1 MGFRNRN
8 LISILD
14 LSRKDI
20 EYIFKRTDQMVSLL
34 KEGRTLN
41 YLSGKIVSLLF
52 LEPSTRTMYSFQAAT
67 YRLGGK
73 ALVFASKTTTSLAKG
88 ENIGDTIRMISAYS
102 DLIVIRSPYDGT
114 ALYASML
121 SSVPIINAG
130 DGKHEHPTQALIDLY
145 TIYKL
150 KGRIDGL
157 IIGVLGDLKYA
168 RTIASLLY
176 GLSRFN
182 PKKVYLISPGNL
194 TLRESVRER
203 LKELGLRVEEVRDLR
218 EIIHELDVLYVTR
231 IQRERYPDP
240 EEYERV
246 KNAFKITLNLLKN
259 AKPDLK
265 ILHPLPKLDEIERKI
280 DNTKYAAYFY
290 QASLGVPVRM
300 ALLASILG

>member
-1 MGFRNRN
+1 MSFKNRN

-14 LSRKDI
+14 LSREDI
-20 EYIFKRTDQMVSLL
+20 EYIFKRSDEMLTFLEEN
-34 KEGRTLN
+34 KKLN
-41 YLSGKIVSLLF
+41 YLSGKIISLLF

-73 ALVFASKTTTSLAKG
+73 VLVFASKTATSLAKG
-88 ENIGDTIRMISAYS
+88 ENIGDTIRMMSGYS
-102 DLIVIRSPYDGT
+102 DLIIIRSPYDGT
-114 ALYASML
+114 ALYASMI

-157 IIGVLGDLKYA
+157 TIGVLGDLKYA

-182 PKKVYLISPGNL
+182 PRKVYLISPGNL
-194 TLRESVRER
+194 TLRESVREKLR
-203 LKELGLRVEEVRDLR
+203 ELGLEFEEISDIGEV
-218 EIIHELDVLYVTR
+218 IHELDVLYVTR
-231 IQRERYPDP
+231 IQRERYPDL

-246 KNAFKITLNLLKN
+246 KKTFKITLNLLKN
-259 AKPDLK
+259 AKPELK

-280 DNTKYAAYFY
+280 DYTKYAAYFY

>member
-1 MGFRNRN
+1 MSLRNRD

-14 LSRKDI
+14 LSRREI
-20 EYIFKRTDQMVSLL
+20 EELFRKADEMNKFLQE
-34 KEGRTLN
+34 KKTLN
-41 YLSGKIVSLLF
+41 TLSGKIVSLVF
-52 LEPSTRTMYSFQAAT
+52 LEPSTRTMYSFQSAT

-73 ALVFASKTTTSLAKG
+73 TLVFASKTTTSLAKG
-88 ENIGDTIRMISAYS
+88 ENIADTIRMMSAYS

-114 ALYASML
+114 ALYASMI
-121 SSVPIINAG
+121 SSVPVINAG

-150 KGRIDGL
+150 KGGVDGL
-157 IIGVLGDLKYA
+157 TIGVLGDLKYA

-176 GLSRFN
+176 GLSLFS

-194 TLRESVRER
+194 TLRESVRA
-203 LKELGLRVEEVRDLR
+203 KIDDLGLKYEEVRDIR
-218 EIIHELDVLYVTR
+218 QVIGELDILYVTR

-246 KNAFKITLNLLKN
+246 KNAFKITKKLLEN
-259 AKPDLK
+259 AKPGLK
-265 ILHPLPKLDEIERKI
+265 ILHPLPKLDEIEKSI
-280 DNTKYAAYFY
+280 DGTDYAAYFY
-290 QASLGVPVRM
+290 QASLGIPLRM

>member
-34 KEGRTLN
+34 KERRTLN

-88 ENIGDTIRMISAYS
+88 ENIGDTIRMMSAYS

-114 ALYASML
+114 ALYASMI

>member
-1 MGFRNRN
+1 MSLRNRD

-14 LSRKDI
+14 LSQREIEELFRKAD
-20 EYIFKRTDQMVSLL
+20 EMNKFLQEKKM
-34 KEGRTLN
+34 LN
-41 YLSGKIVSLLF
+41 TLSGKIVSLVF
-52 LEPSTRTMYSFQAAT
+52 LEPSTRTMYSFQSAT

-73 ALVFASKTTTSLAKG
+73 TLVFASKTTTSLAKG
-88 ENIGDTIRMISAYS
+88 ENIADTIRMVSAYS

-114 ALYASML
+114 ALYASMI
-121 SSVPIINAG
+121 SSVPVINAG

-150 KGRIDGL
+150 KGGVDGL
-157 IIGVLGDLKYA
+157 TIGVLGDLKYA

-176 GLSRFN
+176 GLSLFS

-194 TLRESVRER
+194 TLRESVRA
-203 LKELGLRVEEVRDLR
+203 KIDDLGLKYEEVRDIR
-218 EIIHELDVLYVTR
+218 QVIGELDILYVTR

-246 KNAFKITLNLLKN
+246 KNAFKITKKLLEN
-259 AKPDLK
+259 AKPGLK
-265 ILHPLPKLDEIERKI
+265 ILHPLPKLDEIEKSI
-280 DNTKYAAYFY
+280 DGTDYAAYFY
-290 QASLGVPVRM
+290 QASLGIPLRM

>member
-1 MGFRNRN
+1 MSLRNRD

-14 LSRKDI
+14 LSRNEI
-20 EYIFKRTDQMVSLL
+20 EELFRKADQMNKFLQE
-34 KEGRTLN
+34 KKTLN
-41 YLSGKIVSLLF
+41 TLSGKIISLVF
-52 LEPSTRTMYSFQAAT
+52 LEPSTRTMYSFQSAT

-73 ALVFASKTTTSLAKG
+73 TLVFASKTTTSLAKG
-88 ENIGDTIRMISAYS
+88 ENIADTIRMMNAYS

-114 ALYASML
+114 ALYASMI
-121 SSVPIINAG
+121 SSVPVINAG

-157 IIGVLGDLKYA
+157 TIGVLGDLKYA

-176 GLSRFN
+176 GLSLFSPR
-182 PKKVYLISPGNL
+182 KVYLISPGNL
-194 TLRESVRER
+194 TLRESVRA
-203 LKELGLRVEEVRDLR
+203 KIDNLGLKYEEVRDIR
-218 EIIHELDVLYVTR
+218 QVIGELDILYVTR

-246 KNAFKITLNLLKN
+246 KNAFKITKKLLEN
-259 AKPDLK
+259 AKPGLK
-265 ILHPLPKLDEIERKI
+265 ILHPLPKLDEIEKSI
-280 DNTKYAAYFY
+280 DNTDYAAYFY
-290 QASLGVPVRM
+290 QASLGIPLRM

>member
-1 MGFRNRN
+1 MSLRNRD

-14 LSRKDI
+14 LSRNEI
-20 EYIFKRTDQMVSLL
+20 EELFRKADQMNKFLQE
-34 KEGRTLN
+34 KKTLN
-41 YLSGKIVSLLF
+41 TLSGKIISLVF
-52 LEPSTRTMYSFQAAT
+52 LEPSTRTMYSFQSAT

-73 ALVFASKTTTSLAKG
+73 TLVFASKTTTSLAKG
-88 ENIGDTIRMISAYS
+88 ENIADTIRMMSAYS

-114 ALYASML
+114 ALYASMI
-121 SSVPIINAG
+121 SSVPVINAG

-157 IIGVLGDLKYA
+157 TIGVLGDLKYA

-176 GLSRFN
+176 GLSLFSPR
-182 PKKVYLISPGNL
+182 KVYLISPGNL
-194 TLRESVRER
+194 TLRESVRA
-203 LKELGLRVEEVRDLR
+203 KIDDLGLEYEEVRDIR
-218 EIIHELDVLYVTR
+218 QVIGELDILYVTR

-246 KNAFKITLNLLKN
+246 KNAFKITEKLLEN
-259 AKPDLK
+259 AKPGLK
-265 ILHPLPKLDEIERKI
+265 ILHPLPKLDEIDKSI
-280 DNTKYAAYFY
+280 DNTDYAAYFY
-290 QASLGVPVRM
+290 QASLGIPLRM

>member
-14 LSRKDI
+14 LSRKDV
-20 EYIFKRTDQMVSLL
+20 EYIFKCTDQMVSLL
-34 KEGRTLN
+34 KERRTLN

-114 ALYASML
+114 ALYASMI

-182 PKKVYLISPGNL
+182 PKKVYLISLGNL

-203 LKELGLRVEEVRDLR
+203 LKELGLRVEEVRDIR

>member
-1 MGFRNRN
+1 MSLRNRD

-14 LSRKDI
+14 LSRNEI
-20 EYIFKRTDQMVSLL
+20 EELFRKADQMNKFLQE
-34 KEGRTLN
+34 KKTLN
-41 YLSGKIVSLLF
+41 TLSGKIISLVF
-52 LEPSTRTMYSFQAAT
+52 LEPSTRTMYSFQSAT

-73 ALVFASKTTTSLAKG
+73 TLVFASKTTTSLAKG
-88 ENIGDTIRMISAYS
+88 ENIADTIRMMSAYS

-114 ALYASML
+114 ALYASMI
-121 SSVPIINAG
+121 SSVPVINAG

-157 IIGVLGDLKYA
+157 TIGVLGDLKYA

-176 GLSRFN
+176 GLSLFSPR
-182 PKKVYLISPGNL
+182 KVYLISPGNL
-194 TLRESVRER
+194 TLRESVRA
-203 LKELGLRVEEVRDLR
+203 KIDDLGLEYEEVRDIR
-218 EIIHELDVLYVTR
+218 QVIGELDILYVTR

-246 KNAFKITLNLLKN
+246 KNAFKITKKLLEN
-259 AKPDLK
+259 AKPGLK
-265 ILHPLPKLDEIERKI
+265 ILHPLPKLDEIEKSI
-280 DNTKYAAYFY
+280 DNTDYAAYFY
-290 QASLGVPVRM
+290 QASLGIPLRM

>member
-1 MGFRNRN
+1 MSLRNRD

-14 LSRKDI
+14 LSRNEI
-20 EYIFKRTDQMVSLL
+20 EELFRKADQMNKFLQE
-34 KEGRTLN
+34 KKTLN
-41 YLSGKIVSLLF
+41 TLSGKIISLVF
-52 LEPSTRTMYSFQAAT
+52 LEPSTRTMYSFQSAT

-73 ALVFASKTTTSLAKG
+73 TLVFASKTTTSLAKG
-88 ENIGDTIRMISAYS
+88 ENIADTVRMMNAYS

-114 ALYASML
+114 ALYASMI
-121 SSVPIINAG
+121 SSVPVINAG

-157 IIGVLGDLKYA
+157 TIGVLGDLKYA

-176 GLSRFN
+176 GLSLFGPR
-182 PKKVYLISPGNL
+182 KVYLISPGNL
-194 TLRESVRER
+194 TLRESVRA
-203 LKELGLRVEEVRDLR
+203 KIDDLGLEYEEVRDIR
-218 EIIHELDVLYVTR
+218 QVIGELDILYVTR

-246 KNAFKITLNLLKN
+246 KNAFKITEKLLEN
-259 AKPDLK
+259 AKPGLK
-265 ILHPLPKLDEIERKI
+265 ILHPLPKLDEIEKSI
-280 DNTKYAAYFY
+280 DNTDYAAYFY
-290 QASLGVPVRM
+290 QASLGIPLRM